1 MRHGACLPFVFWGG
15 GGPGGWPKLGDLNAR
30 LALGLLTAFPLDGL
44 LFLGLAIQ
52 NMLIHICAKHE
63 HGEEDEAK
71 NRGTRGDMRTFGLR
85 GLWTWPRTAAP
96 PSVVRR
102 GAHAIRGLFVIRRV
116 AKERAGCALAVAR
129 VGVVAGVPIRGG
141 CVVAGAPTAGGC
153 ALAGSLARA
162 LMGRMGSLLR
172 RSSLGCIVQPPGP
185 YGPCV
190 PRRVAG
196 SATGIVPARG
206 VRTLSGRREP
216 DVAGIIWANRFH
228 IPLRT
233 TQLRSTARA

>member
-15 GGPGGWPKLGDLNAR
+15 GGPGGWPKPGNLNAR
-30 LALGLLTAFPLDGL
+30 LALGLLTAFLLDGL

-52 NMLIHICAKHE
+52 NMLIHICAKYE
-63 HGEEDEAK
+63 RGEEDEAK
-71 NRGTRGDMRTFGLR
+71 NRSTRGDVRTFGLR
-85 GLWTWPRTAAP
+85 GLWAGQRTAAL

-102 GAHAIRGLFVIRRV
+102 GAHAIRGLFVMRRV
-116 AKERAGCALAVAR
+116 PKERAGCALAVAR
-129 VGVVAGVPIRGG
+129 AGVVAGVPIRGG
-141 CVVAGAPTAGGC
+141 CVVAGAPTADGC
-153 ALAGSLARA
+153 APTGALARA
-162 LMGRMGSLLR
+162 LTGRMGSLLR
-172 RSSLGCIVQPPGP
+172 RSSLGCVVQPSGP

-190 PRRVAG
+190 PRRVTG
-196 SATGIVPARG
+196 SAAGIVSARG
-206 VRTLSGRREP
+206 VRALSGRREP